1 VSRRVVITGGNGFVG
16 RIVVRGLSDLGY
28 QVEVFDLWGG
38 RAVTALRG
46 RYLGTSRNRWARN
59 GGVVLN
65 RALRESESVLRRTG
79 VLQPTG
85 DDILAAPTV
94 LLPRFQGRDAVVH
107 LAAIPLADLPSVGES
122 DYRRINIDGALNVFE
137 AAREAGVRKFVF
149 ASSVAVYGFSRGIA
163 PGTRI
168 EQFPIL
174 ETNHRPDRP
183 GENTLY
189 ALTKIAVENHLER
202 TGPSSETK
210 SVSLRLGAPGFRSSF
225 APYLGMAT
233 SVQNLVAGFDA
244 SLRSEWDF
252 DFEAF
257 NLMDRHRDPHC
268 SLNLH
273 ALITR
278 RWPDVPNRIEG
289 DEMAFSSAKIA
300 ALLGY
305 RSTRD
310 GTYIDQR
317 IANIK

>member
-1 VSRRVVITGGNGFVG
+1 VITGGNGFVG
-16 RIVVRGLSDLGY
+16 RIVVSGLSDLGY
-28 QVEVFDLWGG
+28 QVEVFDRWGG
-38 RAVTALRG
+38 RAVRALRR
-46 RYLGTSRNRWARN
+46 RYLGTSRIRWARN

-65 RALRESESVLRRTG
+65 RALRESESVLRRAG

-85 DDILAAPTV
+85 DDILAAPTALV
-94 LLPRFQGRDAVVH
+94 PRFHGRNAVVH
-107 LAAIPLADLPSVGES
+107 LAALPRADLPGVGEN

-137 AAREAGVRKFVF
+137 AARAAGVRKFVF

-189 ALTKIAVENHLER
+189 GLTKIAVENHLEQAGR
-202 TGPSSETK
+202 SSDTK

-244 SLRSEWDF
+244 ALRSDWDF

-257 NLMDRHRDPHC
+257 NLMDRHRDPNC
-268 SLNLH
+268 SPDLH
-273 ALITR
+273 ALIR
-278 RWPDVPNRIEG
+278 ERWPDVPNRIEG

-300 ALLGY
+300 ARIGY
-305 RSTRD
+305 RPTRD
-310 GTYIDQR
+310 GTYIDER
-317 IANIK
+317 IANVT